1 MSCRTGHVNIAIRGN
16 LVRFQCSHNSFSTS
30 WADKHCTIG
39 GGWIQYP
46 CDKYVTSLPH
56 QPCPQPKMWP
66 SSHPVPPIQQPET
79 IFQCLMPYY
88 KAIASSRCQEERAH
102 LSLETI
108 VIISLWH
115 QLWFISYTT
124 VILLHYINMSFVL
137 FLKSLWK

>member
-1 MSCRTGHVNIAIRGN
+1 MYTQLFLDLI
-16 LVRFQCSHNSFSTS
+16 VRSV
-30 WADKHCTIG
+30 

-46 CDKYVTSLPH
+46 CNKYVTSLPH
-56 QPCPQPKMWP
+56 QPCRRSTQPKMWP

-88 KAIASSRCQEERAH
+88 KTIASSRCQEERAH

-137 FLKSLWK
+137 FHNLCSTCRSFVCIWSIP